1 MSESSA
7 QDRTERAT
15 PKRLADARKKGQ
27 VPRSRELSA
36 AAVVLAGAGGVLA
49 WGGSAAEG
57 AAALLRQSY
66 AGIVPALDDPSLLP
80 TRAAELA
87 GQGFMQVLPI
97 LGLTTV
103 AALAAPMLIG
113 GWNFSPGAAAPDF
126 ARVNPLSGLKR
137 IFSAN
142 SLAELFKALLK
153 FLLIAAIAS
162 GVIWS
167 DRDRLLALG
176 ALPAASAVAEGLRLS
191 LDALLWMGG
200 GLLLIA
206 AIDVPWQLFQH
217 AKQLRMTK
225 QEVREEYKQSEGKPE
240 VKAKIRRLQQELAN
254 ARMMEKV
261 PGADVVVTNPTHYAV
276 ALSYSA
282 GKDRAPRVVA
292 KGADELARAIRELAA
307 EHRVPLVEA
316 PPLAR
321 ALYRSCD
328 LDDEI
333 PSALYQ
339 AVAQVLSYVYQLR
352 ELRNGRRTDATP
364 TPKPPRIDEGL
375 PNGQPD

>member
-7 QDRTERAT
+7 QDRTEAAT

-49 WGGSAAEG
+49 WGGAAATG
-57 AAALLRQSY
+57 AAALLRESY
-66 AGIVPALDDPSLLP
+66 AGIVPALDDPGQLP
-80 TRAAELA
+80 IRAAELA
-87 GQGFMQVLPI
+87 GQGFLQVLPI
-97 LGLTTV
+97 LALTTV

-113 GWNFSPGAAAPDF
+113 GWNFSPGAAAPDPG
-126 ARVNPLSGLKR
+126 RVNPLSGLKR

-153 FLLIAAIAS
+153 FLLIAGIAS

-167 DRDRLLALG
+167 DREQLLALG
-176 ALPAASAVAEGLRLS
+176 ALPTASAIAEGLRLA
-191 LDALLWMGG
+191 LNALLWMGG

-240 VKAKIRRLQQELAN
+240 VKAKIRRLQQEMAN

-261 PGADVVVTNPTHYAV
+261 PSADVVVTNPTHYAV

-321 ALYRSCD
+321 ALYRGCE
-328 LDDEI
+328 LDAEI

-352 ELRNGRRTDATP
+352 EIRNGHRTTAP
-364 TPKPPRIDEGL
+364 PAPPRIDEGL

>member
-57 AAALLRQSY
+57 AAALLRASY

-80 TRAAELA
+80 TRAVELA
-87 GQGFMQVLPI
+87 GQGFLQVLPI

-176 ALPAASAVAEGLRLS
+176 ALPAASAVAEGLRLA

-240 VKAKIRRLQQELAN
+240 VKAKIRRLQQEMAN

-261 PGADVVVTNPTHYAV
+261 PTADVVVTNPTHYAV

-321 ALYRSCD
+321 ALYRGCE

-352 ELRNGRRTDATP
+352 EIQSGRRRAAAP
-364 TPKPPRIDEGL
+364 TPPRIDEGL

>member
-57 AAALLRQSY
+57 AATLLRQSY
-66 AGIVPALDDPSLLP
+66 AGIVPALDDPSLLA

-87 GQGFMQVLPI
+87 GQGFLQVLPI
-97 LGLTTV
+97 LLLTTI
-103 AALAAPMLIG
+103 AALVAPMLIG

-126 ARVNPLSGLKR
+126 ARVNPLSGFKR

-153 FLLIAAIAS
+153 FLLIAAIAG

-167 DRDRLLALG
+167 DRAHLQGLAS
-176 ALPAASAVAEGLRLS
+176 LPAASAVAEGLRLA
-191 LDALLWMGG
+191 LNALLWMGG

-225 QEVREEYKQSEGKPE
+225 QEVRDEYKQSEGKPE
-240 VKAKIRRLQQELAN
+240 VKAKIRRLQQEMAN

-261 PGADVVVTNPTHYAV
+261 PTADVVVTNPTHYAV

-321 ALYRSCD
+321 ALYRGCE
-328 LDDEI
+328 LDAEI

-352 ELRNGRRTDATP
+352 EIQSGRRPAAAP
-364 TPKPPRIDEGL
+364 VPPRIDEGL